1 MNANHPDRLEGSGR
15 QLPIVVGDSTAL
27 TPEMVMASEPV
38 DSFDLKAM
46 WSAIWRNRY
55 LVMSIMAASLVLGAL
70 TLFLTAPTYRATASI
85 EINNQPVKVLGTE
98 DFQPISNPQETDRL
112 LQTQIDILRSRA
124 LAQRVAYDLNLTD
137 GDAFLKAQG
146 AKPSETNRSSQV
158 IDVLRENLVV
168 SLPRTTRVVPVS
180 FDSSDPRLAAQ
191 VANRYVQNLIAGNLQ
206 RHFDTSSYSKEFLQ
220 NQLQVTKAR
229 LEQSERSLLDYARS
243 VGLVDPSAGGGD
255 PNSLSNNA
263 PRSLTSANLID
274 LNQSLAQA
282 KAARI
287 QAEGRWSAAQS
298 TPTMNLPEVLGNPA
312 IQQMTERRAEL
323 QANYEQELQRRMP
336 DHPAA
341 KQAAAAIR
349 ELDRQIATMAGG
361 IKNSIRNQ
369 YDITRRQEAELSGA
383 VGQLKGA
390 TLAEQQLG
398 IRYNI
403 LKREVETN
411 RELYNGLLQ
420 RFKVL
425 SAESGVTSNNISII
439 DRADVPLLPIAPRP
453 FVNLTLALLLG
464 MLVSAGAVF
473 IREMFQDGV
482 RSPDEVEDRFGLPLL
497 GHVPRIAGDAVTM
510 ADLSDPGSLVSE
522 AYQAIRTS
530 VELSTEAGTPKTMLI
545 TSSRPGEGKSTSAL
559 VMARD
564 AARAGRKV
572 LLIDADMRRP
582 SLHEALGVSK
592 DPGLSSFLTQQL
604 AAEAVILETDTPGLS
619 FMPSGPRPPNPAELV
634 SGVAIRSL
642 LNYLS
647 KKFDQII
654 IDGPPVLGLADAPRL
669 ASIVDATMLVIEANR
684 SQRGAIEGAI
694 RRLTAARAHLIGAV
708 LVKFDISKAEF
719 GSDYL
724 LDYYGYGETANDAE
738 AEDEGQADPKAA

>member
-1 MNANHPDRLEGSGR
+1 MNP
-15 QLPIVVGDSTAL
+15 
-27 TPEMVMASEPV
+27 
-38 DSFDLKAM
+38 
-46 WSAIWRNRY
+46 
-55 LVMSIMAASLVLGAL
+55 
-70 TLFLTAPTYRATASI
+70 
-85 EINNQPVKVLGTE
+85 
-98 DFQPISNPQETDRL
+98 
-112 LQTQIDILRSRA
+112 
-124 LAQRVAYDLNLTD
+124 RV
-137 GDAFLKAQG
+137 
-146 AKPSETNRSSQV
+146 SNRSAQV
-158 IDVLRENLVV
+158 NQALRENLVV

-180 FDSSDPRLAAQ
+180 FDSSDPTLAAQ
-191 VANRYVQNLIAGNLQ
+191 IANRYVQNLIAGNLQ
-206 RHFDTSSYSKEFLQ
+206 RHFDTSKYSKEFLQ

-229 LEQSERSLLDYARS
+229 LEQSERALLDYARS

-255 PNSLSNNA
+255 PNSMSNNA

-282 KAARI
+282 RAARI
-287 QAEGRWSAAQS
+287 QAEGRWSAAQA
-298 TPTMNLPEVLGNPA
+298 TPTMSLPEVLGNPA
-312 IQQMTERRAEL
+312 IQQMTQRRAEL
-323 QANYEQELQRRMP
+323 QSNYEQELQRRMP
-336 DHPAA
+336 DHPSV

-349 ELDRQIATMAGG
+349 ELDRQINALASG
-361 IKNSIRNQ
+361 IRSSIRNQ
-369 YDITRRQEAELSGA
+369 YDITRRQEAQLSGT

-420 RFKVL
+420 RFKEV
-425 SAESGVTSNNISII
+425 SAELGVTSNNISIV
-439 DRADVPLLPIAPRP
+439 DRAEAPLLPISPRP

-464 MLVSAGAVF
+464 MVIAGAAVF
-473 IREMFQDGV
+473 VREMFQDGV
-482 RSPDEVEDRFGLPLL
+482 RTPDEVEGRFGLPLL

-510 ADLSDPGSLVSE
+510 SEMSDPGSLVSE
-522 AYQAIRTS
+522 AYQTIRTS
-530 VELSTEAGTPKTMLI
+530 LELSTEAGTPKTMLI
-545 TSSRPGEGKSTSAL
+545 TSSRSGEGKSTSAL

-582 SLHEALGVSK
+582 SLHQALGVSK
-592 DPGLSSFLTQQL
+592 NPGLSSFLTQQL

-634 SGVAIRSL
+634 SGMAIRTL
-642 LNYLS
+642 LKYLS
-647 KKFDQII
+647 KRFDQII

-694 RRLTAARAHLIGAV
+694 RRLAAARAHLIGAV
-708 LVKFDISKAEF
+708 LVKFDISKADF
-719 GSDYL
+719 GSSYL
-724 LDYYGYGETANDAE
+724 LDYYGYGEGANDTESA
-738 AEDEGQADPKAA
+738 DEEGPATPKAA